1 MLFFEV
7 TRHPDFPH
15 LLPLDIVPGT
25 LTLLDESRHSPPRE
39 QVWNL
44 GSTLATW
51 AQNRGLLPSGP
62 LVCRKVPWGAAE
74 PLPAPPTPRPHLM
87 PLYPSHWLGQQP
99 LLFFHLGSHPAP
111 QEGRN
116 SQPFEGLCGEAWA
129 ADILLPWILSSSGA
143 HVHGMAGCRS

>member
-1 MLFFEV
+1 M
-7 TRHPDFPH
+7 
-15 LLPLDIVPGT
+15 VPGT
-25 LTLLDESRHSPPRE
+25 LTLLDGSRPSPARE

-62 LVCRKVPWGAAE
+62 LVGRKVPWGAAE
-74 PLPAPPTPRPHLM
+74 PLPALPTSRPRLTPLHCPPT
-87 PLYPSHWLGQQP
+87 SNWLGQQP
-99 LLFFHLGSHPAP
+99 LLFCHLGSHPAP

-129 ADILLPWILSSSGA
+129 ADVLLPWTLSSSGA
-143 HVHGMAGCRS
+143 HVHRMVGCCS